1 MEDNMPA
8 YKAYPTVADTPN
20 RKARKARRKTT
31 FEYNAAQAAVE
42 RRARRDARK
51 EKANANN

>member
-1 MEDNMPA
+1 MPN

-20 RKARKARRKTT
+20 RKQRKARRRST
-31 FEYNAAQAAVE
+31 FAYNAAQSAVE

-51 EKANANN
+51 EKTNA